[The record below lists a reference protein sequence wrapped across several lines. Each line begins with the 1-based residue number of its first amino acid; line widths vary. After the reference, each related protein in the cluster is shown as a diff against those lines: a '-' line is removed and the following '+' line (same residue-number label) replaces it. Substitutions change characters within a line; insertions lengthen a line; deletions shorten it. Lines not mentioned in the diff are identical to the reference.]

1 MKPRFD
7 FSGWAT
13 KNDLR
18 CSDGRTIRRDAFKD
32 NDGTTVPLVWQHQH
46 NDPSNVLGHAL
57 LENRDEGVFAYCTF
71 NETDNGQHA
80 KALVQHGDITAL
92 SIYANQL
99 KQHGSDVL
107 HGVIKEVSLVLAGAN
122 PGATIIN
129 SSIAHSDGTETDLE
143 DEAMIFT
150 GENISLAH
158 ADDDEGEKAPENDKE
173 NKTVKDEKTVKD
185 VFDEFTEEQK
195 QVVYFMIG
203 QALEDSKNNDNE
215 AKHSDL
221 EGDDTMKYNVFD
233 SQTAPAGTYLS
244 HSDEAQI
251 LADAKDCG
259 SFKKAFQAYAEA
271 NELAHADGD
280 PAPVSGFDSYPV
292 TVGTGVEALFPEWHD
307 VRPGAPEIVTNDQA
321 WVKTVLGK
329 AHRTPFNRIRT
340 SQVDLQELENIR
352 AKGYPK
358 GMEKKLMGM
367 YAVAKRTTSPTTV
380 YAKSALNRDDV
391 NDITDFDYID
401 YQYKIDRMQLEKE
414 VARAALIG
422 DGRETTDA
430 DKIDENCIRPIW
442 TDDETFV
449 IHKVLRLTDTNGTGT
464 AANFGDAYRYAS
476 AAEELLLDA
485 KIDYR
490 GSGNMDMFCQQQFFN
505 KMLLAKD
512 RNGRRMYANKN
523 ELMATLDVNSIQN
536 VPEFANLTR
545 TVEVDGVE
553 KTYRL
558 LAIIGNLTDYSM
570 GATKGGEIT
579 HFTDFDIDFNQHKS
593 LIETRLCGAVTRI
606 KSFIVIEEEVA

>member
-244 HSDEAQI
+244 HSDEVQI

-271 NELAHADGD
+271 NELAHTDD
-280 PAPVSGFDSYPV
+280 PAPVSGFDSYPA

-422 DGRETTDA
+422 DGRENTDA

-512 RNGRRMYANKN
+512 RNGRRMYTNKN
-523 ELMATLDVNSIQN
+523 ELMATLDVSSIQN